1 MSNKYKYTFFLNN
14 TSKIVIT
21 DESGDDIDSISAKLR
36 HILKSKNFS
45 VFKTKTD
52 MVIINPLKVDAIHVS
67 SLGDSFKDDKLNNEI
82 TTVYEI
88 EEPTQ
93 NEKVEYEDDTEE
105 IEVESNLSE
114 DIDWSD
120 DSLIEDFSEDIETEL
135 DLKSLE
141 TEI

>member
-1 MSNKYKYTFFLNN
+1 MINKYKYTFFLNN

-21 DESGDDIDSISAKLR
+21 DESGDDIDSISSKLR
-36 HILKSKNFS
+36 NVLKSKNFS

-88 EEPTQ
+88 EELTQ
-93 NEKVEYEDDTEE
+93 NEKVEYEDDSEE
-105 IEVESNLSE
+105 IEVEGNLSE

-135 DLKSLE
+135 NLKSLE